1 MDAGNQK
8 QRDVSREAGGDQVNA
23 FEHEQGESTGI
34 MNEQQLSELIQ
45 NSRDTNQK
53 VNEMHTTIFG
63 AQGQGGLLREHREFK
78 QATEGEISKL
88 QKHREEMATFKAK
101 LVLVV
106 GIVASIASFFGSK
119 IAAVLTN
126 TQ

>member
-1 MDAGNQK
+1 
-8 QRDVSREAGGDQVNA
+8 
-23 FEHEQGESTGI
+23 
-34 MNEQQLSELIQ
+34 MNEGQLSELIQ

-78 QATEGEISKL
+78 EETLEELALL
-88 QKHREEMATFKAK
+88 QKHREEMSTFKQK

-106 GIVASIASFFGSK
+106 GIVATVASFFGSK
-119 IAAVLTN
+119 IASLIVKSP
-126 TQ
+126 

>member
-1 MDAGNQK
+1 MSKQEGNQG
-8 QRDVSREAGGDQVNA
+8 V
-23 FEHEQGESTGI
+23 
-34 MNEQQLSELIQ
+34 MNEGQLSELIQ

-78 QATEGEISKL
+78 ESTLEELALL
-88 QKHREEMATFKAK
+88 QKHREEMSTFKQK

-106 GIVASIASFFGSK
+106 GIVATVASFFGSK
-119 IAAVLTN
+119 IAAVLTK
-126 TQ
+126 TP

>member
-1 MDAGNQK
+1 
-8 QRDVSREAGGDQVNA
+8 
-23 FEHEQGESTGI
+23 
-34 MNEQQLSELIQ
+34 MNEGQLSELIQ

-78 QATEGEISKL
+78 EATLEELALL
-88 QKHREEMATFKAK
+88 QKHREEMSTFKQK

-106 GIVASIASFFGSK
+106 GIVAMVASFFGSK
-119 IAAVLTN
+119 IAAVFTK
-126 TQ
+126 TP

>member
-1 MDAGNQK
+1 
-8 QRDVSREAGGDQVNA
+8 
-23 FEHEQGESTGI
+23 
-34 MNEQQLSELIQ
+34 MNEGQLSELIQ

-78 QATEGEISKL
+78 ESTMEELALL
-88 QKHREEMATFKAK
+88 QKHREEMSAFKQK

-106 GIVASIASFFGSK
+106 GIVATVASFFGSK
-119 IAAVLTN
+119 IASLIVKAP
-126 TQ
+126 

>member
-1 MDAGNQK
+1 MSNQEGK
-8 QRDVSREAGGDQVNA
+8 Q
-23 FEHEQGESTGI
+23 GI
-34 MNEQQLSELIQ
+34 MNEGQLSELIQ

-78 QATEGEISKL
+78 ESTMEELALL
-88 QKHREEMATFKAK
+88 QKHREEMSAFKQK

-106 GIVASIASFFGSK
+106 GIVATVASFFGSK
-119 IAAVLTN
+119 IAFLIVKSP
-126 TQ
+126 

>member
-1 MDAGNQK
+1 MSKQEGNP
-8 QRDVSREAGGDQVNA
+8 
-23 FEHEQGESTGI
+23 GI
-34 MNEQQLSELIQ
+34 MNEVQLSELIQ

-78 QATEGEISKL
+78 EATLEELALL
-88 QKHREEMATFKAK
+88 QKHREEMSTFKQK

-106 GIVASIASFFGSK
+106 GIVAMVASFFGSK
-119 IAAVLTN
+119 IAAVFTK
-126 TQ
+126 TP

>member
-1 MDAGNQK
+1 MSNKQEGNQ
-8 QRDVSREAGGDQVNA
+8 
-23 FEHEQGESTGI
+23 GI
-34 MNEQQLSELIQ
+34 MNEGQLSELIQ

-78 QATEGEISKL
+78 ESTIEELALL
-88 QKHREEMATFKAK
+88 QKHREEMSTFKAK

-106 GIVASIASFFGSK
+106 GIVATVASFFGSK
-119 IAAVLTN
+119 IASLIVKSP
-126 TQ
+126 

>member
-1 MDAGNQK
+1 
-8 QRDVSREAGGDQVNA
+8 
-23 FEHEQGESTGI
+23 
-34 MNEQQLSELIQ
+34 MNEGQLSELIQ

-78 QATEGEISKL
+78 ESTLEELALL
-88 QKHREEMATFKAK
+88 QKHREEMSTLKAK

-106 GIVASIASFFGSK
+106 GIVATVASFFGSK
-119 IAAVLTN
+119 IASLIVKAP
-126 TQ
+126 

>member
-1 MDAGNQK
+1 
-8 QRDVSREAGGDQVNA
+8 
-23 FEHEQGESTGI
+23 
-34 MNEQQLSELIQ
+34 MNEGQLSELIQ

-78 QATEGEISKL
+78 ESTLEELALL
-88 QKHREEMATFKAK
+88 QKHREEMSAFKQK

-106 GIVASIASFFGSK
+106 GIVATVASFFGSK
-119 IAAVLTN
+119 IASLIVKSP
-126 TQ
+126 

>member
-1 MDAGNQK
+1 MSKQEGN
-8 QRDVSREAGGDQVNA
+8 
-23 FEHEQGESTGI
+23 TGV
-34 MNEQQLSELIQ
+34 MNEGQLSELIQ

-78 QATEGEISKL
+78 ESTLEELALL
-88 QKHREEMATFKAK
+88 QKHREEMSAFKQK

-106 GIVASIASFFGSK
+106 GIVATVASFFGSK
-119 IAAVLTN
+119 IASLIVKAP
-126 TQ
+126 

>member
-1 MDAGNQK
+1 MSNQEGK
-8 QRDVSREAGGDQVNA
+8 Q
-23 FEHEQGESTGI
+23 GI
-34 MNEQQLSELIQ
+34 MNEGQLSELIQ

-78 QATEGEISKL
+78 ESTMEELALL
-88 QKHREEMATFKAK
+88 QKHREEMSTFKQK

-106 GIVASIASFFGSK
+106 GIVATVASFFGSK
-119 IAAVLTN
+119 IAAVFSKTP
-126 TQ
+126 

>member
-1 MDAGNQK
+1 MSKQEGNQ
-8 QRDVSREAGGDQVNA
+8 
-23 FEHEQGESTGI
+23 GI
-34 MNEQQLSELIQ
+34 MNEGQLSELIQ

-78 QATEGEISKL
+78 EETLEELALL
-88 QKHREEMATFKAK
+88 QKHREEMSTLKAK

-106 GIVASIASFFGSK
+106 GIVATVASFFGSK
-119 IAAVLTN
+119 IAAVFTK
-126 TQ
+126 TP

>member
-1 MDAGNQK
+1 
-8 QRDVSREAGGDQVNA
+8 
-23 FEHEQGESTGI
+23 
-34 MNEQQLSELIQ
+34 MNEGQLSELIQ

-78 QATEGEISKL
+78 EATLEELALL
-88 QKHREEMATFKAK
+88 QKHREEMSAFKQK

-106 GIVASIASFFGSK
+106 GIVATVASFFGSK
-119 IAAVLTN
+119 IASLIVKSP
-126 TQ
+126 